1 MPRKPRNSDQA
12 IGHSFDPANGLTPI
26 HPRIHCAATTDG
38 GGYDQYDELDQIDIK
53 NLVDTL
59 AQVAISVARR
69 RSAKNQAAR

>member
-1 MPRKPRNSDQA
+1 MPRKPKNSGPA
-12 IGHSFDPANGLTPI
+12 NGPSLEPANGLTPI

-69 RSAKNQAAR
+69 RSAKN